1 MATPQFVPF
10 PIVETANA
18 SAPFSPVD
26 GEAPLRW
33 QRAVR
38 LAPRDGLGVAR
49 RAIFFALVAW
59 LPIAFWALIRGR
71 FIQAAA
77 GEPLLQHY
85 GVHVRC
91 LVAIPL
97 LILGEAT
104 LHKAALRYF
113 PQFISSGLIDDA
125 TRPAFEAVL
134 RSFRRWREMSRPWML
149 MIGAALALTL
159 VDPAAS
165 HGDAMS
171 WALDE
176 KGGLGFGGVWFV
188 YVVRPLFVALLLGW
202 LWRLALLVVFF
213 ARLGTLNLSF
223 VPSHPDRLGG
233 LGFLEK
239 LPTAFAPVSLALS
252 ATIASRWAHE
262 IVYHQQSITALKLP
276 AAMFVVV
283 WSLLLLAPF
292 VPLMPVLRAA
302 KRAALPNYA
311 AMVAEQGRLVRRR
324 WIDGTTKA
332 DGPLL
337 EPDGVGVI
345 ADAATMY
352 GAVRSMRILPIG
364 KASLVAVVVPLATPM
379 FVVAALQIPIRTLL
393 LGLLKTLI

>member
-1 MATPQFVPF
+1 VATPQFVPF
-10 PIVETANA
+10 PNA
-18 SAPFSPVD
+18 GAAPSSPVFSPNED
-26 GEAPLRW
+26 EAPLRW
-33 QRAVR
+33 QRAVH
-38 LAPRDGLGVAR
+38 LAPRDDLGVGR
-49 RAIFFALVAW
+49 RAAVFALVAW
-59 LPIAFWALIRGR
+59 LPIALWALVRGR

-113 PQFISSGLIDDA
+113 PQFIKTGLVDDA
-125 TRPAFEAVL
+125 TRPAFESIL
-134 RSFRRWREMSRPWML
+134 RAIQRWCRSALPWLL
-149 MIGAALALTL
+149 MVGVALAWTF
-159 VDPAAS
+159 VSRATN
-165 HGDAMS
+165 HGDELS
-171 WALDE
+171 WAFDE
-176 KGGLGFGGVWFV
+176 NQTLAFGGLWFV

-202 LWRLALLVVFF
+202 LWRIALLVLFF
-213 ARLGTLNLSF
+213 ARLGRLNLSF

-262 IVYHQQSITALKLP
+262 IVHHQQSIAALKLP
-276 AAMFVVV
+276 AATFVVV

-292 VPLMPVLRAA
+292 VPLIPVLRAA
-302 KRAALPNYA
+302 KRMALPDYA

-324 WIDGTTKA
+324 WIDGATKA
-332 DGPLL
+332 EGPLI

-352 GAVRSMRILPIG
+352 NAVRSMRIVPVGKSSLGVILVPI
-364 KASLVAVVVPLATPM
+364 VAPM
-379 FVVAALQIPIRTLL
+379 LVVAALQIPIKTLL

>member
-18 SAPFSPVD
+18 SSPFSPVD

-332 DGPLL
+332 EGPLL
-337 EPDGVGVI
+337 EPEGVGVI

-393 LGLLKTLI
+393 LGLVKTLI

>member
-1 MATPQFVPF
+1 VATPQFVPF
-10 PIVETANA
+10 PNVEAA
-18 SAPFSPVD
+18 RSSSPFSPVGD
-26 GEAPLRW
+26 EAPLRW
-33 QRAVR
+33 QRAVH
-38 LAPRDGLGVAR
+38 LAPRDDLGVGR
-49 RAIFFALVAW
+49 RAVVFALVAW
-59 LPIAFWALIRGR
+59 LPIAVWALIRGR

-134 RSFRRWREMSRPWML
+134 RSFRHWREMSRPWML
-149 MIGAALALTL
+149 MIGAALAVTL

-332 DGPLL
+332 EGPLL
-337 EPDGVGVI
+337 EPEGVGVI

-379 FVVAALQIPIRTLL
+379 FVVAALQIPIKTLL

>member
-10 PIVETANA
+10 PNVEATK
-18 SAPFSPVD
+18 SSPPFSLVD
-26 GEAPLRW
+26 NEPPLRW
-33 QRAVR
+33 QRAVH
-38 LAPRDGLGVAR
+38 LAPHDDLGVGR
-49 RAIFFALVAW
+49 RAVVFALVGW
-59 LPIAFWALIRGR
+59 LPIALWALIRGR

-77 GEPLLQHY
+77 GEPLLQHF

-113 PQFISSGLIDDA
+113 PQFISSGLVDEA
-125 TRPAFEAVL
+125 TRPAFESVL
-134 RSFRRWREMSRPWML
+134 RTVRRWRDPALPWLLML
-149 MIGAALALTL
+149 GAALAWTFANR
-159 VDPAAS
+159 VTN
-165 HGDAMS
+165 HGDELS
-171 WALDE
+171 WAFDE
-176 KGGLGFGGVWFV
+176 NQTLGFGGVWFV
-188 YVVRPLFVALLLGW
+188 YVVRPLFVTLLLGW
-202 LWRLALLVVFF
+202 LWRIGLLVLFF
-213 ARLGTLNLSF
+213 ARLGKLNLSF

-239 LPTAFAPVSLALS
+239 LPTAFAPLSLAVS

-262 IVYHQQSITALKLP
+262 IVYHQQSVAALKLP
-276 AAMFVVV
+276 AATFVVV
-283 WSLLLLAPF
+283 WSLLLLAPL

-302 KRAALPNYA
+302 KLTALPNYA

-332 DGPLL
+332 EGPLL
-337 EPDGVGVI
+337 QPDGVGVI

-352 GAVRSMRILPIG
+352 NAVRAMRIFPIG
-364 KASLVAVVVPLATPM
+364 KASLGAILLPAVVPM
-379 FVVAALQIPIRTLL
+379 LVVAALQIPIKSVL

>member
-10 PIVETANA
+10 PNDEATK
-18 SAPFSPVD
+18 SSSPFSPVD
-26 GEAPLRW
+26 DEPPLRW
-33 QRAVR
+33 QRAVH
-38 LAPRDGLGVAR
+38 LAPRDGLGVGR
-49 RAIFFALVAW
+49 RAVVFALVGW
-59 LPIAFWALIRGR
+59 LPIALWALIRGR

-77 GEPLLQHY
+77 GEPLLHHY

-113 PQFISSGLIDDA
+113 PQFISSGLVDDA
-125 TRPAFEAVL
+125 TRPAFESLLRAV
-134 RSFRRWREMSRPWML
+134 RRWRDPALPWLLML
-149 MIGAALALTL
+149 GAALAWTF
-159 VDPAAS
+159 VNRATNR
-165 HGDAMS
+165 GDELS
-171 WALDE
+171 WAFDE
-176 KGGLGFGGVWFV
+176 NHTLGFGGVWFV
-188 YVVRPLFVALLLGW
+188 YVVRPLFVTLLLGW
-202 LWRLALLVVFF
+202 LWRIALLVLFF
-213 ARLGTLNLSF
+213 ARLGKLNLSF

-233 LGFLEK
+233 LGFLQK
-239 LPTAFAPVSLALS
+239 LPNAFAPVSLALS
-252 ATIASRWAHE
+252 ATISSRWAHD
-262 IVYHQQSITALKLP
+262 IVYHQQSAAALKLP

-283 WSLLLLAPF
+283 WSLLLLSPF

-302 KRAALPNYA
+302 RGAALPNYA

-332 DGPLL
+332 EGPLL

-352 GAVRSMRILPIG
+352 NAVLSMRILPIG
-364 KASLVAVVVPLATPM
+364 TPSLGAILLPIVAPM
-379 FVVAALQIPIRTLL
+379 LVVAALQIPIKTLL

>member
-1 MATPQFVPF
+1 VATPQFVPF
-10 PIVETANA
+10 PNVETAN
-18 SAPFSPVD
+18 SSSPFSPVD

-33 QRAVR
+33 QRAVHV
-38 LAPRDGLGVAR
+38 APRDGLGVGR
-49 RAIFFALVAW
+49 RAIVFALVTW
-59 LPIAFWALIRGR
+59 LPIALWALIRGR
-71 FIQAAA
+71 FIAASP

-97 LILGEAT
+97 LIVGEAT

-113 PQFISSGLIDDA
+113 PQFISSGLVDDA
-125 TRPAFEAVL
+125 TRPAFDAVL
-134 RSFRRWREMSRPWML
+134 RAARRWSDRAVPWLLML
-149 MIGAALALTL
+149 GAALAWTF
-159 VDPAAS
+159 VSRATN
-165 HGDAMS
+165 HGDELS

-176 KGGLGFGGVWFV
+176 NQTLRFGGVWFV
-188 YVVRPLFVALLLGW
+188 YVVRPLFVAMLLGW
-202 LWRLALLVVFF
+202 LWRIALLVLFF

-239 LPTAFAPVSLALS
+239 LPAAFAPVSLAVS

-262 IVYHQQSITALKLP
+262 IVYHQQSVMALKLP
-276 AAMFVVV
+276 AATFVVV
-283 WSLLLLAPF
+283 WSLLLLAPL
-292 VPLMPVLRAA
+292 VPLMPTLHAA
-302 KRAALPNYA
+302 KRLALPNYA
-311 AMVAEQGRLVRRR
+311 AMVGEQGRLVRRR

-332 DGPLL
+332 EGPLF

-352 GAVRSMRILPIG
+352 NAVRSMRIFPIG
-364 KASLVAVVVPLATPM
+364 KPSLFAVLLPIVAPM
-379 FVVAALQIPIRTLL
+379 LVVAALQIPIKTLL

>member
-1 MATPQFVPF
+1 MATPQFLPL
-10 PIVETANA
+10 PNVEATT
-18 SAPFSPVD
+18 SSLPFSPVD
-26 GEAPLRW
+26 NEPPLRW
-33 QRAVR
+33 QRAVH
-38 LAPRDGLGVAR
+38 LAPCDGLGVGR
-49 RAIFFALVAW
+49 RAVVFALVAW
-59 LPIAFWALIRGR
+59 LPIALWALIHGR
-71 FIQAAA
+71 FMHAAA

-104 LHKAALRYF
+104 LHRAAQRYIA
-113 PQFISSGLIDDA
+113 QFISSGLIDEA
-125 TRPAFEAVL
+125 NRPAFEAVL
-134 RSFRRWREMSRPWML
+134 RTVRRWRDAALPWLL
-149 MIGAALALTL
+149 MIGAALAWTF
-159 VDPAAS
+159 VSRATTQ
-165 HGDAMS
+165 GDELS
-171 WALDE
+171 WALE
-176 KGGLGFGGVWFV
+176 ENRALGFGGVWFV
-188 YVVRPLFVALLLGW
+188 CVVRPLFVVLLLGW
-202 LWRLALLVVFF
+202 LWRIALLVLLF
-213 ARLGTLNLSF
+213 ARLGRFNLSL

-239 LPTAFAPVSLALS
+239 LPAAFALVSLALS

-262 IVYHQQSITALKLP
+262 VVYHQQSVMALKLP

-292 VPLMPVLRAA
+292 VPLMPVLLAA
-302 KRAALPNYA
+302 KHAALPNYA

-324 WIDGTTKA
+324 WIDGTAKA
-332 DGPLL
+332 EGPLL

-352 GAVRSMRILPIG
+352 SAVLSMRILPIG
-364 KASLVAVVVPLATPM
+364 KASLGAILVP
-379 FVVAALQIPIRTLL
+379 VVAPMLVVATLQIPMKTLL

>member
-213 ARLGTLNLSF
+213 ARLGTLSLSF

-324 WIDGTTKA
+324 WIDGATKA
-332 DGPLL
+332 EGPLL

-379 FVVAALQIPIRTLL
+379 FVVAALQIPIKTLL